1 MAIILEDM
9 PKCNTINF
17 MELFNNL
24 RETMLEIDYIQQK
37 IDRLK
42 VCQTS
47 GEISNIIISFDSGS
61 SRKIIMQIDTD
72 ISLVNEIK
80 LLLQASIE
88 LYEDQILELK
98 LNF

>member
-1 MAIILEDM
+1 
-9 PKCNTINF
+9 

-24 RETMLEIDYIQQK
+24 RETMLEINYIQSK

-42 VCQTS
+42 VCQDS
-47 GEISNIIISFDSGS
+47 GTISNIIISFDAGS
-61 SRKIIMQIDTD
+61 DRKILMQYDTD

-80 LLLQASIE
+80 LLIKESIFI
-88 LYEDQILELK
+88 YEQQIQDLK

>member
-1 MAIILEDM
+1 
-9 PKCNTINF
+9 

-24 RETMLEIDYIQQK
+24 RETFLEIDHIQQK

-42 VCQTS
+42 LCQS
-47 GEISNIIISFDSGS
+47 SSNIANIMISFDAGQD
-61 SRKIIMQIDTD
+61 RKIIMQIDTD

-80 LLLQASIE
+80 LLIQASIE
-88 LYEDQILELK
+88 LYEEQIQELK

>member
-1 MAIILEDM
+1 
-9 PKCNTINF
+9 

-37 IDRLK
+37 IDRL
-42 VCQTS
+42 QEWQSS
-47 GEISNIIISFDSGS
+47 GQISNIIISFDAGS
-61 SRKIIMQIDTD
+61 ERKILMQYDTD
-72 ISLVNEIK
+72 ISLVNEIR

-88 LYEDQILELK
+88 LYENQIQQLK

>member
-1 MAIILEDM
+1 
-9 PKCNTINF
+9 

-47 GEISNIIISFDSGS
+47 GEISNIIISFDTGS
-61 SRKIIMQIDTD
+61 SRRIIMQIDTD

-80 LLLQASIE
+80 LLIQASIE
-88 LYEDQILELK
+88 LYEQQILDLK

>member
-1 MAIILEDM
+1 
-9 PKCNTINF
+9 

-24 RETMLEIDYIQQK
+24 RETLLEIEYIQQK
-37 IDRLK
+37 VDRLK

-47 GEISNIIISFDSGS
+47 GEISNIIISFDTGS
-61 SRKIIMQIDTD
+61 TRKIIMQIDTD

-80 LLLQASIE
+80 LLIQASIE
-88 LYEDQILELK
+88 LYEDQIQKLK

>member
-1 MAIILEDM
+1 
-9 PKCNTINF
+9 

-24 RETMLEIDYIQQK
+24 RETFLEIDHIQQK

-42 VCQTS
+42 LCQNS
-47 GEISNIIISFDSGS
+47 GNIANIIISFDTGQD
-61 SRKIIMQIDTD
+61 RKIIMQIDTD

-80 LLLQASIE
+80 LLIQASID
-88 LYEDQILELK
+88 LYEEQIHELK

>member
-1 MAIILEDM
+1 
-9 PKCNTINF
+9 

-42 VCQTS
+42 VWQTS
-47 GEISNIIISFDSGS
+47 GQISNIIISFDAGS
-61 SRKIIMQIDTD
+61 ERKILMQYDTD
-72 ISLVNEIK
+72 ISLVNEIR

-88 LYEDQILELK
+88 LYENQIQELK

>member
-1 MAIILEDM
+1 
-9 PKCNTINF
+9 

-37 IDRLK
+37 IDRLQEWQSK
-42 VCQTS
+42 GQ
-47 GEISNIIISFDSGS
+47 ISNIIISFDAGS
-61 SRKIIMQIDTD
+61 ERKILMQYDTD
-72 ISLVNEIK
+72 ISLVNEIR

-88 LYEDQILELK
+88 LYENQIQELK

>member
-1 MAIILEDM
+1 M

-80 LLLQASIE
+80 LLIQASIE
-88 LYEDQILELK
+88 LYEQQIQELK

>member
-1 MAIILEDM
+1 
-9 PKCNTINF
+9 

-88 LYEDQILELK
+88 LYEEQIQELK

>member
-1 MAIILEDM
+1 MEGML
-9 PKCNTINF
+9 KCNTINF

-24 RETMLEIDYIQQK
+24 REAMLEIDYIQQK
-37 IDRLK
+37 VDRLK
-42 VCQTS
+42 LCQTS
-47 GEISNIIISFDSGS
+47 GEISNIIISFDTGS

-80 LLLQASIE
+80 LLIQASID
-88 LYEDQILELK
+88 LYEEQIQELK

>member
-1 MAIILEDM
+1 MQNNTTTKFIL
-9 PKCNTINF
+9 

-24 RETMLEIDYIQQK
+24 RETFLEIDHIQQK

-42 VCQTS
+42 LCQNS
-47 GEISNIIISFDSGS
+47 GNIANIMISFDTGQD
-61 SRKIIMQIDTD
+61 RKIIMQIDTD

-80 LLLQASIE
+80 LLIQASIE
-88 LYEDQILELK
+88 LYEEQIQELK

>member
-1 MAIILEDM
+1 M

-47 GEISNIIISFDSGS
+47 GEISNIIISFDTGS
-61 SRKIIMQIDTD
+61 SRRIIMQIDTD

-80 LLLQASIE
+80 LLIQASIE
-88 LYEDQILELK
+88 LYEQQILDLK

>member
-1 MAIILEDM
+1 
-9 PKCNTINF
+9 

-47 GEISNIIISFDSGS
+47 GEISNIIISFDTGS

-72 ISLVNEIK
+72 ISLVNEMRMLI
-80 LLLQASIE
+80 QESID
-88 LYEDQILELK
+88 LYEQQILELK

>member
-1 MAIILEDM
+1 
-9 PKCNTINF
+9 

-37 IDRLK
+37 IDRLR

-88 LYEDQILELK
+88 LYEQQILDLK

>member
-1 MAIILEDM
+1 
-9 PKCNTINF
+9 
-17 MELFNNL
+17 MELFKNL

-88 LYEDQILELK
+88 LYEEQIQELK